1 MSARIDAFLDR
12 LDRLSIDD
20 LQVLA
25 LPPADPDERDALL
38 DRVEAAARSAGRLG
52 ELDDASNRA
61 TEAIV
66 TALSFRG
73 YEPTWFGLNWGRALA
88 RSEDRA
94 ALVQAVEDAAVA
106 AVVADLAP
114 EAAAALAERFELV
127 ASMAGTAPA
136 INPTSV
142 RHRNVVR
149 AAWVFGAFGL
159 LFAAG
164 IALTDIVAAIV
175 RNVVGCGNLLALGC

>member
-1 MSARIDAFLDR
+1 MSERIDAFLAR
-12 LDRLSIDD
+12 LERLSIDD

-38 DRVEAAARSAGRLG
+38 DRVDAAARAAGRLV
-52 ELDDASNRA
+52 ELEEGTDRA
-61 TEAIV
+61 TAAIV
-66 TALSFRG
+66 GALSFRG

-94 ALVQAVEDAAVA
+94 ALVEAVEDAAVA

-114 EAAAALAERFELV
+114 EVAAALAEPFELV

-136 INPTSV
+136 VNPTSSA
-142 RHRNVVR
+142 HRNAVR
-149 AAWVFGAFGL
+149 AAWVFGAFGW

-164 IALTDIVAAIV
+164 IALMD
-175 RNVVGCGNLLALGC
+175 LALQIVGGAPCPPDILC